1 MADFW
6 TLGRGGGGGEEAD
19 ASEKGRVVDPNDIS
33 GSVRYLLWRLGS
45 CPDWAHA
52 PHAPRTP
59 SHPPTSTTHISTTI
73 EAIDKAIE
81 DLKLHGLLVKG

>member
-1 MADFW
+1 
-6 TLGRGGGGGEEAD
+6 
-19 ASEKGRVVDPNDIS
+19 
-33 GSVRYLLWRLGS
+33 LGS

-59 SHPPTSTTHISTTI
+59 SHPPTSTTHISTTM

-81 DLKLHGLLVKG
+81 DLKLHGLLVKGQLKRTAEKYGVNWSTLGRR